1 MKKKGMTNNFLKSSY
16 YQQPI
21 STKDKLT
28 ELIVSTWMLLGNSS
42 RFSKTKSTHYC
53 AICEVN
59 FFLSLYTI

>member
-28 ELIVSTWMLLGNSS
+28 ELIVST
-42 RFSKTKSTHYC
+42 
-53 AICEVN
+53 
-59 FFLSLYTI
+59 